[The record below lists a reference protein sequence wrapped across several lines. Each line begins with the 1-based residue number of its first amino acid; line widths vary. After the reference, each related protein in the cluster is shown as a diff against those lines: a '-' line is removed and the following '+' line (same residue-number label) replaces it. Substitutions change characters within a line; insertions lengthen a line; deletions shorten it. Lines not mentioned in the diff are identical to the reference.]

1 MASRPARLV
10 ISAVESQDRSFTY
23 LNRLR
28 SVVRPFPSLIEFST
42 VLLLVIHQPA
52 YRNGS
57 QDHKENVTQGTIIE
71 FWYPKTCAG
80 GLKGGKSPAN
90 GELMAC
96 NGPEGR
102 PTPCYYRHSGGNANA
117 RESFPPDRDSQLF
130 SVDTRLKISIHE
142 TI

>member
-23 LNRLR
+23 LNRFR

-42 VLLLVIHQPA
+42 VLLLAIRQPA

-57 QDHKENVTQGTIIE
+57 QDHNENVTQGTNIE
-71 FWYPKTCAG
+71 FWNPKACAG

-90 GELMAC
+90 GGLMAC
-96 NGPEGR
+96 KGPAKGLKESLR
-102 PTPCYYRHSGGNANA
+102 PATIRHSAG
-117 RESFPPDRDSQLF
+117 
-130 SVDTRLKISIHE
+130 
-142 TI
+142 